1 MNGRRRGDV
10 RTFTRKKYKTFFNY
24 KIFYYGRNT
33 QHDVYVFKFD
43 NSIRIEMIEKEGIII
58 LDKDTI
64 NIDGFVFT
72 GNTGFLDVVDL
83 AIKRLLIARNK
94 FILK

>member
-1 MNGRRRGDV
+1 
-10 RTFTRKKYKTFFNY
+10 
-24 KIFYYGRNT
+24 
-33 QHDVYVFKFD
+33 
-43 NSIRIEMIEKEGIII
+43 MIEKEDIII

-72 GNTGFLDVVDL
+72 ESIDFLDLVDL